1 MSAINNSPLEIV
13 FATNDL
19 QLLSK
24 QDFINQLAYEIN
36 QLILINFERLIQLL
50 YRIDVSEVKLKTLLK
65 ENPKEDAGKII
76 ATLIIERQLQ
86 KIKYKTSS
94 TETSQ
99 DNCDE
104 EKW

>member
-1 MSAINNSPLEIV
+1 MSEINNSSLEIV
-13 FATNDL
+13 FATDDL

-24 QDFINQLAYEIN
+24 QDFINDLASEIN
-36 QLILINFERLIQLL
+36 HLILINFERLIHLL

-65 ENPKEDAGKII
+65 ENPTKDAGKII

-86 KIKYKTSS
+86 KIKYKSSS
-94 TETSQ
+94 TVANE
-99 DNCDE
+99 DDCDE